1 MNFVSSGSGY
11 CLQIPLGE
19 RWRIG
24 RRLVEL
30 GIPAVCTGEGHLQV
44 QVDTP
49 LTLVQVRSVIR
60 QYTARRRELLDSL
73 EICWQLNAGGQDEQV
88 G

>member
-1 MNFVSSGSGY
+1 
-11 CLQIPLGE
+11 
-19 RWRIG
+19 
-24 RRLVEL
+24 
-30 GIPAVCTGEGHLQV
+30 
-44 QVDTP
+44 VDTP
-49 LTLVQVRSVIR
+49 LALVQVRSVIR